1 MYVFILP
8 LLAKRVKRRMPSDDR
23 NGSSASLDKSNLA
36 VPGWLFV
43 LPWSLRLIA
52 GGGVNEVVKALI
64 REFRSDGVFTPYL
77 LVGTEWPEA
86 GPTAGPEVIK
96 PFCLNLWSP
105 VDHEHPVRGLV
116 SFVLRLPYRCWVLCG
131 IIKRHKIAVINPH
144 FPGLGSLVFII
155 LKKFGLFHG
164 KIVFSFHNSDI
175 TTAAKTSGLERRLW
189 RFLLRRADRIV
200 LVSNSLAPDLLTVEP
215 RVAHKLTTV
224 YNGVD
229 VGLFSLPDQVEKSL
243 SRQDAGPTVI
253 SVASFLPIKGHD
265 VLVRAFSSV
274 VKKIP
279 NARLLLVGHDGP
291 AYQEIRLL
299 VDKLALGDHVFLH
312 KDVSHEQIPGF
323 LAQSQL
329 FVLASHREGHPLAVM
344 EAGAA
349 GLPVICTRA
358 IGSTE
363 LISDKITGRIVE
375 VGDEHALA
383 DVMIELLTNP
393 EEAQRMAIKFQ
404 EYIKNALTWRNT
416 YERYLRLIGDGARHS
431 TLAAQSFKQ

>member
-1 MYVFILP
+1 
-8 LLAKRVKRRMPSDDR
+8 
-23 NGSSASLDKSNLA
+23 
-36 VPGWLFV
+36 
-43 LPWSLRLIA
+43 
-52 GGGVNEVVKALI
+52 
-64 REFRSDGVFTPYL
+64 
-77 LVGTEWPEA
+77 
-86 GPTAGPEVIK
+86 
-96 PFCLNLWSP
+96 
-105 VDHEHPVRGLV
+105 
-116 SFVLRLPYRCWVLCG
+116 
-131 IIKRHKIAVINPH
+131 
-144 FPGLGSLVFII
+144 
-155 LKKFGLFHG
+155 
-164 KIVFSFHNSDI
+164 
-175 TTAAKTSGLERRLW
+175 
-189 RFLLRRADRIV
+189 
-200 LVSNSLAPDLLTVEP
+200 
-215 RVAHKLTTV
+215 
-224 YNGVD
+224 
-229 VGLFSLPDQVEKSL
+229 
-243 SRQDAGPTVI
+243 
-253 SVASFLPIKGHD
+253 
-265 VLVRAFSSV
+265 

-312 KDVSHEQIPGF
+312 KDVSHEQIPGY